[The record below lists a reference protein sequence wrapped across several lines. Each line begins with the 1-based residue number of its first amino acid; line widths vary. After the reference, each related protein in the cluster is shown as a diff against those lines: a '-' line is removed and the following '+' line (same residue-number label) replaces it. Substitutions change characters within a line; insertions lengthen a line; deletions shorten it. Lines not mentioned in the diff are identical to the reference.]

1 MRNQLIMEKQWQD
14 AMMDKLESIKKND
27 VRELIALPDRRKVIG
42 CKWALRK
49 KFKADGILD
58 KYKVRLVTKGLTQ
71 QPSVDFVNT
80 YTTVAKFASNR
91 IIMSVVV
98 GIV

>member
-1 MRNQLIMEKQWQD
+1 MEKQWQD

-42 CKWALRK
+42 WKWALRK

-80 YTTVAKFASNR
+80 YSTVAKFASNR